1 VKLPLTVF
9 KIKVM
14 NKTYYAG
21 AITEVGVLLGQMLSL
36 YVVRKKEIF
45 VKGED

>member
-1 VKLPLTVF
+1 MQLPLIVSL
-9 KIKVM
+9 IKVM

-21 AITEVGVLLGQMLSL
+21 AITEVKVLFGLILSQ
-36 YVVRKKEIF
+36 YVVRKQEIF